1 MAMVLYILK
10 AYNRIKAAVVL
21 SIGFAWS
28 HWGMGWDSLEPHHI
42 SRHHIRWAAENTNK
56 QICHLPFHK
65 MGLVSSPQKWTVLVR
80 PHPQPQRPWA
90 VGHLLKA
97 SFATTLANHDWALMR
112 MTGLPWSLLLRLQGS
127 MDARQPALSVE
138 FKVPFNP
145 ESSKVLV
152 LIFQIQPHTG

>member
-1 MAMVLYILK
+1 MAMVLYTLK

-21 SIGFAWS
+21 SIRFAWS
-28 HWGMGWDSLEPHHI
+28 HWGVRWDSLEPHHI

-56 QICHLPFHK
+56 KICHLSFHK

-80 PHPQPQRPWA
+80 SHPQPQRPWA

-112 MTGLPWSLLLRLQGS
+112 MTGLPWSSLLQLWGS

-138 FKVPFNP
+138 FKVLFNP

-152 LIFQIQPHTG
+152 LIFQNQPHTG